1 MGKSETT
8 VPEQHQPCE
17 RVCVTKLTPQCV
29 IYTPA
34 FCLEKTY
41 RLALQT
47 PAMTLLAAC
56 ALLA

>member
-1 MGKSETT
+1 MGKTETT
-8 VPEQHQPCE
+8 VPEPQPCE
-17 RVCVTKLTPQCV
+17 CVCVTMLTPQCV

-34 FCLEKTY
+34 LCLEKSY